1 MWFGALALF
10 LALHSVA
17 AGPWWANVVYY
28 RVLVDSFKDG
38 DGDGLGDLSG
48 ATKQI
53 SYVRALGADAMI
65 LSPLSAKNT
74 DCSKPGV
81 LDFAELDPRYGNMG
95 ALTSF
100 LEKAAKVDLKI
111 VISLYISTIS
121 TASEWFNSSASK
133 VTGFD
138 DRLVWQA
145 GSADQ
150 TPPVTNGVE
159 SWIWNEDRSAYFA
172 AKDNEAVVN
181 FCSEAVAA
189 GLSAAQCAWLR
200 RGFSGVLLNPDF
212 PFNQKCG
219 EKLLRKMT
227 AEAMTC
233 ARSSALETP
242 VILVESSLDSHAASG
257 YYADGGVGAN
267 SVLSAA
273 LAQPD
278 GLTAPDAALA
288 FYGALLHAPQDTTP
302 TWITSAPSQSRIAT
316 RYGSEMVDAVNLLA
330 LILPGAVVIQQGDE
344 LGVADT
350 ILEWAASTN
359 TCYPGPAVP
368 AAAPFPWSDAANGGF
383 TTGEPWMPLAPNYRY
398 ANAKTEFANNNSHV
412 GVMRTAAAMRTSPAI
427 GPHVDIKR
435 LGNALAVLRWGGPGS
450 LLVVVN
456 LGRDHTEVKLSAIF
470 GLPTQMTVAA
480 SSAGSS
486 LSVGSHLPV
495 DKTLKLAP
503 GETLLLAGGPRH
515 CGGPGPVDKITS
527 KLAEGWQKL
536 NQYFNN

>member
-1 MWFGALALF
+1 
-10 LALHSVA
+10 
-17 AGPWWANVVYY
+17 
-28 RVLVDSFKDG
+28 
-38 DGDGLGDLSG
+38 
-48 ATKQI
+48 
-53 SYVRALGADAMI
+53 
-65 LSPLSAKNT
+65 
-74 DCSKPGV
+74 
-81 LDFAELDPRYGNMG
+81 
-95 ALTSF
+95 
-100 LEKAAKVDLKI
+100 
-111 VISLYISTIS
+111 
-121 TASEWFNSSASK
+121 
-133 VTGFD
+133 
-138 DRLVWQA
+138 
-145 GSADQ
+145 
-150 TPPVTNGVE
+150 
-159 SWIWNEDRSAYFA
+159 
-172 AKDNEAVVN
+172 
-181 FCSEAVAA
+181 
-189 GLSAAQCAWLR
+189 
-200 RGFSGVLLNPDF
+200 
-212 PFNQKCG
+212 
-219 EKLLRKMT
+219 MT

-288 FYGALLHAPQDTTP
+288 FYGALLHAPQDATP

-330 LILPGAVVIQQGDE
+330 LILPGAAVIQQGDE

-456 LGRDHTEVKLSAIF
+456 LGRDHAEVKLSAIF

-486 LSVGSHLPV
+486 LSVGSHIPV